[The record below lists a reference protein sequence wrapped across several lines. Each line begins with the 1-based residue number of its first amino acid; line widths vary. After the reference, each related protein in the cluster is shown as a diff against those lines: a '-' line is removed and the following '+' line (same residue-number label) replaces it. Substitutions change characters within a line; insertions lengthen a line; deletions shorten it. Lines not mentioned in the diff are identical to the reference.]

1 MRTVTCFGHSMIPRK
16 IVPKVEKAIRQL
28 YHDDPDTEFLVGHQG
43 EFDNAVYRALTILEN
58 EFPDI
63 RYKAVLAYMPG
74 EKEEYPLYPPER
86 TYYPEGLELV
96 HPKYA
101 ITRRNRWMV
110 EQCDVV
116 LCYIT
121 HSWGGAAQFVNKAM
135 RMGKKIIS
143 LAETPFC

>member
-1 MRTVTCFGHSMIPRK
+1 MRTVACFGHSTAPIDISSQVRNE
-16 IVPKVEKAIRQL
+16 IVKLLKEE
-28 YHDDPDTEFLVGHQG
+28 PDSEFLIGHQG
-43 EFDNAVYRALTILEN
+43 QFDGIVYHALNSLER
-58 EFPDI
+58 EFPDLQ
-63 RYKAVLAYMPG
+63 YKIVLAYMPG
-74 EKEEYPLYPPER
+74 QKEDYELYPPER

-121 HSWGGAAQFVNKAM
+121 HSWGGAAQLVKQAENW
-135 RMGKKIIS
+135 KKDIFNIAVS
-143 LAETPFC
+143 H